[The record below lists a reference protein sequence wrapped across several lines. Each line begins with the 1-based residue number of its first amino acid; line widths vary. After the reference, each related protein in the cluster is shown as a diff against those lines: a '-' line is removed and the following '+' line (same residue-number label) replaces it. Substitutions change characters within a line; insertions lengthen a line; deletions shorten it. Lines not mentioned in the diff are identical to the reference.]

1 MGIFRF
7 QRCLYHLTV
16 YAGDLPPSPEV
27 APLQINV
34 LPLDPQHFSPPQ
46 TGGQLHVV
54 ELEYT
59 ALFRLPQEGGQ
70 LLHRQG
76 FHLSVLHLRQSAA
89 LRRVGEDDPLLL
101 GQL

>member
-16 YAGDLPPSPEV
+16 YAGDLPPYPE
-27 APLQINV
+27 V
-34 LPLDPQHFSPPQ
+34 LPLEAQQLSPPQ
-46 TGGQLHVV
+46 AGGQLHVV

-89 LRRVGEDDPLLL
+89 LRRVGEDDSLLL

>member
-16 YAGDLPPSPEV
+16 YAGDLPPYPEV
-27 APLQINV
+27 APVQIKV
-34 LPLDPQHFSPPQ
+34 LPLEAQQLSPPQ
-46 TGGQLHVV
+46 AGGQLHVV

-89 LRRVGEDDPLLL
+89 LRRVGEDDSLLL

>member
-34 LPLDPQHFSPPQ
+34 LPLEPQHFSPPQ
-46 TGGQLHVV
+46 TGSQFQVV
-54 ELEYT
+54 ELKHT
-59 ALFRLPQEGGQ
+59 ALSGLPQEG
-70 LLHRQG
+70 LELFHRQG
-76 FHLSVLHLRQSAA
+76 LHFSVLHFRQSAA
-89 LRRVGEDDPLLL
+89 LRWVGEDDSLLL